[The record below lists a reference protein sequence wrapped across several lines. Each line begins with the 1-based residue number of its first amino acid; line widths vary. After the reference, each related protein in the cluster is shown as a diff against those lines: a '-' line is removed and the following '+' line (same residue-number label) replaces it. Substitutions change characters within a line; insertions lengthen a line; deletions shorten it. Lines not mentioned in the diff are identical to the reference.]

1 MNDNDKYI
9 IKEDYHGDIKLTKIN
24 ISKKVDLSKPTDN
37 LNHRVKPQ
45 VMPTLYTNNNP
56 PSNIN
61 TSTKR
66 VCLTK
71 PEDIVTKEKK
81 SAQAEML
88 LQKVI
93 VEKHIKRQQK
103 KITISSLIILV
114 IISLIPVIVY
124 VMNNGLEVYD
134 AISLIIP
141 IIILISKFM
150 EDKK

>member
-45 VMPTLYTNNNP
+45 IMPTLYTNNNP

-71 PEDIVTKEKK
+71 PEDIAKATK
-81 SAQAEML
+81 AEELFQEVMIEHHYKRKPDRTMDNSYFFIL
-88 LQKVI
+88 LSHSYYQ
-93 VEKHIKRQQK
+93 
-103 KITISSLIILV
+103 
-114 IISLIPVIVY
+114 Y
-124 VMNNGLEVYD
+124 Y
-134 AISLIIP
+134 
-141 IIILISKFM
+141 
-150 EDKK
+150 